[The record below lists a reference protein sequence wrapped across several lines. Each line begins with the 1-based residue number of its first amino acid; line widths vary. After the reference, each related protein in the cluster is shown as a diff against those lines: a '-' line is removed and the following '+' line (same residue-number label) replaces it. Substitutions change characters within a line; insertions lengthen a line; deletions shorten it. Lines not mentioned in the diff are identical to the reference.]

1 MDLALVCQFIIIITI
16 AIVIAEGSRA
26 QAGQQAGRHAARLRQ
41 S

>member
-26 QAGQQAGRHAARLRQ
+26 GRQASRPAGMQHD
-41 S
+41 